1 MTTTPNFSHTLFTTP
16 FDHTTDFTE
25 LADNCSRFVDVLL
38 AHKGRHRAA
47 VKKPGGAYAYP
58 AYGTRVCCR
67 SGKAKPPPDKIRPL
81 RPDALT
87 PALSHGERGQTLKT
101 AI

>member
-47 VKKPGGAYAYP
+47 VKNAGWRLRLPG
-58 AYGTRVCCR
+58 
-67 SGKAKPPPDKIRPL
+67 L
-81 RPDALT
+81 RDQSL
-87 PALSHGERGQTLKT
+87 L
-101 AI
+101 